1 MNIVDQ
7 IYLQRTLNPN
17 SSHYNHKSCCY
28 KNVCSRNNFTVN
40 HLQEGESH
48 SSSESTIC
56 HYKLL
61 LEVYAFHA
69 ERICNWCENIYT
81 NESKKHLKIKGKLC
95 GVKHS
100 ARVKSHSGLCNISEK
115 VFWLRMETK
124 LQEKKE
130 EENNRDT
137 VTTVT
142 WGFTNLVLLV
152 INLLVLVVLC

>member
-17 SSHYNHKSCCY
+17 SSHYNHKSCSN

-95 GVKHS
+95 GVKLS
-100 ARVKSHSGLCNISEK
+100 ARVKSGCGLCGNSYK
-115 VFWLRMETK
+115 VKFWLRMEKKMMEKK

-130 EENNRDT
+130 VEMNRDT
-137 VTTVT
+137 VATVT
-142 WGFTNLVLLV
+142 WWCIDLVLHV
-152 INLLVLVVLC
+152 IN